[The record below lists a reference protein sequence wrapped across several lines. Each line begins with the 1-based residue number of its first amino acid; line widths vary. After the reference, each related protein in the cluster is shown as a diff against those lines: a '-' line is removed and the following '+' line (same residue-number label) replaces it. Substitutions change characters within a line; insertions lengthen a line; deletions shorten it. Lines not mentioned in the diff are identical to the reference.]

1 MQQVWETILTGKDWK
16 IFEDF
21 SCMLISH
28 LSDELELIC
37 FPDLK
42 SKERQVDAI
51 ICLGKSYTSPDVL
64 IEAKNRDET
73 DTACIDQLE
82 SGMLRFNV
90 KTGFLVSKSRIAT
103 TQIERIKL
111 INKNDKDFLI
121 VPVQGPHIE
130 EFFRSDQSTK
140 EFLLKLIK
148 SAKYNIEKLAIK
160 K

>member
-1 MQQVWETILTGKDWK
+1 MGVIS
-16 IFEDF
+16 DF

-28 LSDELELIC
+28 LSDELELLY

-51 ICLGKSYTSPDVL
+51 ICLGNSYTSPDVL
-64 IEAKNRDET
+64 IEAKNREET
-73 DTACIDQLE
+73 DTSCIDQLE

-90 KTGFLVSKSRIAT
+90 NTGFLVTKSRIAK

-130 EFFRSDQSTK
+130 EFLKSDQATK
-140 EFLLKLIK
+140 EFLLMLSK
-148 SAKYNIEKLAIK
+148 SAKYNIEKLIIK